1 MTNLALV
8 DDHTMM
14 RKTLATAFKLSNYS
28 ILFDAAN
35 GQEMIDKINQGPL
48 PDLVVMDISMP
59 VMNGFEATKWLTLHC
74 PGVKVLALSVF
85 NDEISIIRMLRN
97 GAKGYI
103 TKDSLPEEMDRAVK
117 EILEKGYYHSEL
129 ISNKILQMVISNDK
143 NSLVSVM
150 ENLTE
155 NEMTYL
161 RLACTDVFACVGVPH
176 QHIPHR
182 SKIVIQVSF
191 THPRANAD
199 QALHMNGAVPPQ
211 RHIGLP
217 VGKQAQ
223 QMPSQSY

>member
-59 VMNGFEATKWLTLHC
+59 VMNGFEATKWLTQHC
-74 PGVKVLALSVF
+74 PEVKVLALSVF

-143 NSLVSVM
+143 KSLVSVV

-161 RLACTDVFACVGVPH
+161 QLACTDVVNKQIAEAMDTTERNINFYRLSLCEKFNVKIEDWVG
-176 QHIPHR
+176 
-182 SKIVIQVSF
+182 IVC
-191 THPRANAD
+191 H
-199 QALHMNGAVPPQ
+199 
-211 RHIGLP
+211 
-217 VGKQAQ
+217 
-223 QMPSQSY
+223 